1 MSIDELLRALE
12 WLKVETGSLACLGCE
27 YESNCGMHGCG
38 ILREAIACI
47 HGKQFCENPEPLTL
61 EEL

>member
-1 MSIDELLRALE
+1 MSIEELLRDLE

-27 YESNCGMHGCG
+27 CENNCGMHGCR

-47 HGKQFCENPEPLTL
+47 REKR
-61 EEL
+61 